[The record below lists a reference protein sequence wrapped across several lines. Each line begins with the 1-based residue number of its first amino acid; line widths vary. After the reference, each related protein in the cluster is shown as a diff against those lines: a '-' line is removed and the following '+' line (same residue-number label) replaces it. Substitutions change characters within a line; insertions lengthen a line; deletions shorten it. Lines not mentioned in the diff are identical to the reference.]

1 MVNEIEV
8 MAIFLINNINI
19 YEMFGIYLI
28 FNTFEDLHDH
38 YLKKDVLLLADILEK
53 FIFTNLK
60 YYGLDPCHY
69 FRMDIRKVI

>member
-38 YLKKDVLLLADILEK
+38 YLKKHVLLLADIFEK
-53 FIFTNLK
+53 FIFTNLII
-60 YYGLDPCHY
+60 
-69 FRMDIRKVI
+69 MV

>member
-1 MVNEIEV
+1 

-38 YLKKDVLLLADILEK
+38 YLKKHVLLLADIFEK
-53 FIFTNLK
+53 FIFTNLII
-60 YYGLDPCHY
+60 
-69 FRMDIRKVI
+69 MV